1 MEPSIGAH
9 SILERT
15 AEDDEVEEG
24 ERIREKDALLQDLLK
39 RRRPAGAGQA
49 EEAWRGR
56 AGPGRAT
63 RAETRHG
70 QRSVPRLGGP
80 EEDAN
85 PIIDYIIKKRKRQ
98 RSGSGGP
105 SLQGLSAA
113 DLVASAVQDARR
125 HNSLADMRQLDG
137 ARRRLS
143 ALGHDGPV
151 VLMTERINGRQ
162 GDDA

>member
-24 ERIREKDALLQDLLK
+24 ERIREKDALLQDLLM

-49 EEAWRGR
+49 EEAWRR
-56 AGPGRAT
+56 A

>member
-15 AEDDEVEEG
+15 AEDDEVEED
-24 ERIREKDALLQDLLK
+24 EHIREKDALLQDLLK

-49 EEAWRGR
+49 EEAWRR
-56 AGPGRAT
+56 AARV
-63 RAETRHG
+63 ETRHG

-105 SLQGLSAA
+105 SLHGLSAA

-151 VLMTERINGRQ
+151 VLMTERLNGRQ